1 MILSTVTLSLFHSFT
16 LSLSKAV
23 IEIKNITKTF
33 GDRPVLAGIDGTF
46 KPGDTSLIIGGSG
59 TGKSVLLKCM
69 IGLVKPDSGE
79 VRYDGRDFLT
89 STIEDQKIIRRE
101 MGVLFQGS
109 ALFDSKTVLQN
120 VRFPLDM
127 LTEQSESEKVDR
139 AQECLKRVGLE
150 EAADRMP
157 SEISGGMKKRV
168 GIARSIV
175 LNPKYLFC
183 DEPNSG
189 LDPLTSIKID
199 QLIKEITDEFKITT
213 VVITHDMNSMMEI
226 GEKIMFLYQG
236 NKLWEG
242 DSNTLT
248 HSNVAELNEF
258 IFASKLIREMEH

>member
-1 MILSTVTLSLFHSFT
+1 MID
-16 LSLSKAV
+16 
-23 IEIKNITKTF
+23 IRNIAKTF
-33 GDRPVLAGIDGTF
+33 GDRQVLKGIDGCF
-46 KPGDTSLIIGGSG
+46 EPGQTSLIIGGSG

-69 IGLVKPDSGE
+69 IGLVKPDAGE
-79 VRYDGRDFLT
+79 VIYDGRNFL
-89 STIEDQKIIRRE
+89 SGDKNLQKEIRRE

-109 ALFDSKTVLQN
+109 ALFDSKTVLDN

-127 LTEQSESEKVDR
+127 LTDQSEEEKLDR

-150 EAADRMP
+150 NAGDRMP

-168 GIARSIV
+168 GIARAIV

-199 QLIKEITDEFKITT
+199 QLIKEITDEYKVTT
-213 VVITHDMNSMMEI
+213 VIITHDMNSMMEI
-226 GEKIMFLYQG
+226 GEKIMFLFEG

-242 DSNTLT
+242 NSDTLT
-248 HSNVAELNEF
+248 HSNVDELNEF
-258 IFASKLIREMEH
+258 INANKLIREMER